1 MAARQDRDL
10 EELRREGRS
19 DADLLERSLEE
30 HLEPEDAG
38 SEDSGVSSFLDRFLR
53 PAPSRAG

>member
-19 DADLLERSLEE
+19 DSDVLERSLEE
-30 HLEPEDAG
+30 NLEPEDAG

-53 PAPSRAG
+53 PAPPRAG